1 MAAARI
7 HPTSVVHEKAVIG
20 DGTQIWLFV
29 QIRENV
35 QIGKDCLIG
44 KNVYIDPDVVI
55 GNQSKLMN
63 NVSVYSGVTIED
75 GVFCGPHC
83 CFTND
88 KVPRAVNPDFSP
100 KATTDWVLTRTRV
113 KKGAALGANS
123 TIVCGVTIGEWAMV
137 GSGAVVTRDVP
148 AHALVLGNPARIAG
162 WVCSCGQKV
171 QIDESEGKG
180 TCRCGRTLLMDK
192 DGVRLAS

>member
-1 MAAARI
+1 MAARI
-7 HPTSVVHEKAVIG
+7 HPTSVVHEKAEIG

-35 QIGKDCLIG
+35 KIGKDCLIG

-100 KATTDWVLTRTRV
+100 KATTDWVLTRTLV

-137 GSGAVVTRDVP
+137 GSGAVVTRNVP

-171 QIDESEGKG
+171 QIDDSTGSG
-180 TCRCGRTLLMDK
+180 SCRCGRTLLKDK
-192 DGVRLAS
+192 DGVRLAP

>member
-1 MAAARI
+1 MAVRI
-7 HPTSVVHEKAVIG
+7 HPTSVVDEKAEIG

-35 QIGKDCLIG
+35 KIGKDCLIG

-55 GNQSKLMN
+55 GDRSKLMN

-88 KVPRAVNPDFSP
+88 KVPRAVNPDFSA
-100 KATTDWVLTRTRV
+100 KTATDWVLSPTRV
-113 KKGAALGANS
+113 KKGAALGANA

-148 AHALVLGNPARIAG
+148 AHALVLGNPARVAG
-162 WVCSCGQKV
+162 WVCSCGLKV
-171 QIDESEGKG
+171 QIDESIGEG
-180 TCRCGRTLLMDK
+180 TCTCGRTLLMDK